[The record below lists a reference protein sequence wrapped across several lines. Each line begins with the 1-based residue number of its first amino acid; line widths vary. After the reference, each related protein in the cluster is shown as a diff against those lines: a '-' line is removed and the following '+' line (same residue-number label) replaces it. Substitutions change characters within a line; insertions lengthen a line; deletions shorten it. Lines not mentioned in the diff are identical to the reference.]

1 MSSAAQARTATPS
14 LRRRVTAAVLGVVAV
29 LLVLVV
35 VLVDVLLGARL
46 ESDLD
51 SRLRD
56 RVVQAQQLIA
66 AGATPEE
73 LVTGLSG
80 QQIRIKVSTA
90 DGEVMGDPG
99 LNAPGTPPPA
109 GRTAAPVVT
118 APTTRAG
125 RRPPRSRPD
134 GHPSRRTPAAAP

>member
-1 MSSAAQARTATPS
+1 MSSAAAPARTTPRARTATPS

-51 SRLRD
+51 SELRG

-73 LVTGLSG
+73 LVTSSPGSRSG
-80 QQIRIKVSTA
+80 
-90 DGEVMGDPG
+90 
-99 LNAPGTPPPA
+99 
-109 GRTAAPVVT
+109 
-118 APTTRAG
+118 
-125 RRPPRSRPD
+125 SR
-134 GHPSRRTPAAAP
+134 